1 MPEITIPKASVWM
14 EYELDTQLITPPK
27 IKLKLKP
34 LMKKDKITLSV
45 FVSKLAKAKDADES
59 TEKEGD
65 FKISPEEIVDFLQ
78 ANMDFVLD
86 FIIGWDL
93 EKDKKLIP
101 ISKENKR
108 KWLEPLLWE
117 DMKREDEEE
126 KTENDKKEKG
136 FLFLGIEIVEFC
148 SNMKNFTKN

>member
-34 LMKKDKITLSV
+34 IMKKDKITFSV
-45 FVSKLAKAKDADES
+45 FISKLAKAKDVDELA
-59 TEKEGD
+59 KEGED
-65 FKISPEEIVDFLQ
+65 FKILPEEIVDFLQ
-78 ANMDFVLD
+78 ANMDFILD

-108 KWLEPLLWE
+108 KWLELLLWE
-117 DMKREDEEE
+117 NVKREDEEE
-126 KTENDKKEKG
+126 SGDDKKEKG
-136 FLFLGIEIVEFC
+136 FHLLGVEIVKFC
-148 SNMKNFTKN
+148 SDMKNFAKN